1 MKSIDK
7 FNDIDKKY
15 VNSFFDNDNRH
26 RPWVKEF
33 EDSFGR
39 TYGTKYNIACA
50 NGTAALHAAVVA
62 CGVKPGDEVILP
74 AISVIM
80 DAWAIAEAGG
90 VPIFAD
96 VEENSHLIS
105 LESIRSKITKK
116 TKAIIVI
123 SWDGLSCD
131 MDPIMD
137 LAKSKNI
144 LVIDDCSRSVMAYYK
159 TKLVGTIAD
168 ISTFSFQMKKH
179 ITTGSEGGMIVSN
192 NEDLAIKARRFAGI
206 GYKHF
211 VPEQGVTNLSLE
223 QVQNPEYKRFGFF
236 GLNYRM
242 NDLSAAMGI
251 AQIERMNEIVDWRK
265 HCGTRFL
272 EAIKN
277 FDWLIPQS
285 ANYDHVH
292 SYYTFSFINNCY
304 EKFGISWRDFYKMYK
319 DKGGD
324 GFYSCVAVP
333 FTEPAFKDFIYNEI
347 EHQISNCEVAL
358 DIQKKI
364 MCFKT
369 NYRNE
374 EDLQKNCKILK
385 ELCMEIEEND

>member
-1 MKSIDK
+1 
-7 FNDIDKKY
+7 
-15 VNSFFDNDNRH
+15 
-26 RPWVKEF
+26 
-33 EDSFGR
+33 
-39 TYGTKYNIACA
+39 
-50 NGTAALHAAVVA
+50 
-62 CGVKPGDEVILP
+62 
-74 AISVIM
+74 
-80 DAWAIAEAGG
+80 
-90 VPIFAD
+90 
-96 VEENSHLIS
+96 
-105 LESIRSKITKK
+105 
-116 TKAIIVI
+116 
-123 SWDGLSCD
+123 
-131 MDPIMD
+131 
-137 LAKSKNI
+137 
-144 LVIDDCSRSVMAYYK
+144 
-159 TKLVGTIAD
+159 
-168 ISTFSFQMKKH
+168 MKKH

-304 EKFGISWRDFYKMYK
+304 EKFGITWRDFYKMYK